1 MKIAIVHDWFVT
13 YVGSEKVVE
22 RIISLFPDADIFTLV
37 DFLPA
42 NDRNFLTG
50 KQVNTSFIQHL
61 PFAKK
66 YYRQYLPLMP
76 LAIEQFDLSEYDLI
90 LSSNHA
96 VAKGV
101 ITGPYQLHISY
112 VHSPMRYAWDLQHQY
127 LTESGLDKGIM
138 TWPTRWLLHQLRLW
152 DYRASI
158 GVDHFIANSEFI
170 AQRIWKAY
178 RREAKVI
185 YPPVQVEKFSFQPKK
200 DSYYLAA
207 SRMVQYKKFDLIVES
222 FNQMPDKKLVV
233 IGDGPDLKK
242 IRKMAHKNIEIL
254 GFQPDEILK
263 KYMQNAKA
271 FVFAALEDF
280 GIILLEAQACGTP
293 VIAYGRGGALETIHG
308 LEHFEP
314 TGVLFEEQSVE
325 AITKA
330 IITFEENEA
339 QISPRNCRLN
349 AERFSSERF
358 CSEFTRF
365 VENSREQFCKDKLK
379 YKYNNLDI
387 MI

>member
-22 RIISLFPDADIFTLV
+22 QIISLYPEADIFTLF
-37 DFLPA
+37 DFLSA
-42 NDRNFLTG
+42 QDRCFLNNRRI
-50 KQVNTSFIQHL
+50 KTSFIQHL
-61 PFAKK
+61 PFAQN

-76 LAIEQFDLSEYDLI
+76 LAIEQFDLSGYDLI

-101 ITGPYQLHISY
+101 LTGPHQLHISY
-112 VHSPMRYAWDLQHQY
+112 IHTPMRYAWDMQHQY
-127 LTESGLDKGIM
+127 LRESRFGKGIM
-138 TWPTRWLLHQLRLW
+138 AWPTRWFLHQLRLW
-152 DYRASI
+152 DYRTAN

-170 AQRIWKAY
+170 AQRIWKVY

-185 YPPVQVEKFSFQPKK
+185 YPPVQVAEFSFQEKK

-207 SRMVQYKKFDLIVES
+207 SRMVPYKKMDLIVES
-222 FNQMPDKKLVV
+222 FNKMPDKHLIV
-233 IGDGPDLKK
+233 IGEGPDLDKVKK
-242 IRKMAHKNIEIL
+242 NAKGNIEIL
-254 GFQPDEILK
+254 GYQPNDILK

-280 GIILLEAQACGTP
+280 GISPLEAQACGTP

-308 LEHFEP
+308 LEHSEP
-314 TGVLFEEQSVE
+314 TGVLYEDQSVE
-325 AITKA
+325 AITTA
-330 IITFEENEA
+330 IRKFEENQA
-339 QISPRNCRLN
+339 HINPRNCRLN
-349 AERFSSERF
+349 AERFSSEYF

-365 VENSREQFCKDKLK
+365 VDSSWEQFCKDRLK
-379 YKYNNLDI
+379 Q
-387 MI
+387 